1 MSATRPL
8 DSLLLALVSVCIATG
23 CRTGPVDE
31 TPHAYGDVRD
41 ERAAAALA
49 PRARMPEANGGA
61 RAVPERAPVQPAD
74 ALPPTALREGEP
86 AVHEHANRDKLG
98 PRDVAQSIANLERP
112 ERVAELKIDV
122 VLEKLALPRDAVIGD
137 LGCGPGLFSL
147 AFAHACPAGVVYASD
162 IEPAQL
168 DRVRAKAEADGLPNV
183 VPVLAGPHDPHFPR
197 DRFDLVFIADTYH
210 HLEDRIAYLRR
221 LKTVLRPGGRLVLL
235 EYKPGDLPVGPP
247 ANHKLPS
254 GVMDR
259 EMELAGYVL
268 IDRFATHAWH
278 DFEVWRPRLG
288 WEPRAP
294 SARE

>member
-1 MSATRPL
+1 MSATRIL
-8 DSLLLALVSVCIATG
+8 QLHSSVLLCACALIG
-23 CRTGPVDE
+23 CRTGPIDE

-41 ERAAAALA
+41 ERATRAHAPHAAEPVRVA
-49 PRARMPEANGGA
+49 
-61 RAVPERAPVQPAD
+61 PERAPAHPAD
-74 ALPPTALREGEP
+74 ATPPTALRAQEP
-86 AVHEHANRDKLG
+86 AHVHANRDKLG
-98 PRDVAQSIANLERP
+98 PRDVAQSIAHLERP

-137 LGCGPGLFSL
+137 LGCGPGLFTL

-210 HLEDRIAYLRR
+210 HLEDRVAYLRR
-221 LKTVLRPGGRLVLL
+221 LRTVLRPGGRLVLL
-235 EYKPGDLPVGPP
+235 EYKPGELPVGPP
-247 ANHKLPS
+247 ASHKLPS

-288 WEPRAP
+288 WEPRG
-294 SARE
+294 SAARD